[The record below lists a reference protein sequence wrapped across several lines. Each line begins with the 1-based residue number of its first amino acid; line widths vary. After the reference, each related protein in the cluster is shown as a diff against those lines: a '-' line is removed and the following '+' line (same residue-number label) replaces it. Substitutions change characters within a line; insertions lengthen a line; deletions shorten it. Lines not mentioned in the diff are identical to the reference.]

1 MRKAL
6 LLLFIIAF
14 CASCGKSDKPK
25 PTKACD
31 IEKVRA
37 DNAAK
42 ATITNGIWGTLSL
55 LTGDCMPM
63 VPPARNTCSQC
74 PVKRTIR
81 IYEHTTTAQ
90 ATPTNGNGWY
100 DSFSTRLLKEF
111 SSDDNGFY
119 QVEIAPGT
127 YTVVALDSGKMYSF
141 GLDIQDGSIS
151 TLQITGGKQKVDMM
165 MFVNVVF

>member
-1 MRKAL
+1 MRKYL
-6 LLLFIIAF
+6 LLPFIIAF

-25 PTKACD
+25 PAVACD
-31 IEKVRA
+31 IEKTRA
-37 DNAAK
+37 ANASK

-55 LTGDCMPM
+55 MTGDCMPM
-63 VPPARNTCSQC
+63 VPPAQSSCSHC

-90 ATPTNGNGWY
+90 ATPANESGWY

-119 QVEIAPGT
+119 QVEIDPGI
-127 YTVVALDSGKMYSF
+127 YTFVVLESGKMYAF
-141 GLDIQDGSIS
+141 GGVNLQGDISG
-151 TLQITGGKQKVDMM
+151 ITIAGGKQKADRMM
-165 MFVNVVF
+165 VVNAVF